1 MHTLW
6 EDPGKKLKPAQS
18 RYLISSSRMTIVTA
32 LLFSW
37 AINFTSYLHIM
48 LMVYKFLYHLCLT
61 LFCYLLEMIS
71 TKCAR
76 KTPGGGRKSSWLLVF
91 ALAPSC
97 CDLGFA
103 APPSLTPA
111 GPQIHGG
118 LELWRVRETL
128 TLPTLPRMPSR
139 PLSHTSGDSQII
151 HRAINF
157 LIHTPSWQ
165 LAHMGWKWRPIMAQQ
180 IGGRGCHSH
189 YIPKPINL

>member
-1 MHTLW
+1 
-6 EDPGKKLKPAQS
+6 
-18 RYLISSSRMTIVTA
+18 MTIVTA
-32 LLFSW
+32 WLFSQ
-37 AINFTSYLHIM
+37 AINFTSYLRIM
-48 LMVYKFLYHLCLT
+48 LMVYKFLYRLCLT

-91 ALAPSC
+91 ALVPSC
-97 CDLGFA
+97 CNLGFA

-111 GPQIHGG
+111 PSSMEALNCGG
-118 LELWRVRETL
+118 WGKLWP
-128 TLPTLPRMPSR
+128 LPTLPRMPSR

-165 LAHMGWKWRPIMAQQ
+165 LAHMGWKWRPVIPQQ